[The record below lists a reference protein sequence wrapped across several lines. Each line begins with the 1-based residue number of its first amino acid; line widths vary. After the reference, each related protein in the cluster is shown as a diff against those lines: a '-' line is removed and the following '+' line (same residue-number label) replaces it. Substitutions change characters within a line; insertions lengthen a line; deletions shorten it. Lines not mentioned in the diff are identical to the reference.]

1 MAKGRFGSVRQLPS
15 GRWQAR
21 YIHQGRDHK
30 APATFLTSADAHTW
44 LARQQTNIS
53 EGIWHSPGQVAAKKR
68 AAGKKITFKDYAEQW
83 LTNRRTRRGKLSDKT
98 RTESGRIISRYL
110 QPLHTMPV
118 AAITREDIEDW
129 YAGQNHDH
137 PTQVARSYSL
147 LSTILKSA
155 TEDGL
160 LPANPCVIPGASYV
174 EATAHEVEVIG
185 PKTLDGLVAALP
197 ERFSAL
203 PLLAFWCGLRF
214 GELTELRRSDIDLA
228 GEVIRI
234 RRAVIWTAETG
245 YVIKTPKTRAGR
257 RDVPIP
263 PHLVEDLRAYL
274 DAAVEKDGQALL
286 FPAPQGGHLGQA
298 TWGHHW
304 HKARAAVGH
313 PTLRL
318 HDLRHSG
325 LTALAQVGATTKELM
340 DVAGHSSP
348 AAALRYQ
355 HSVDAR
361 KRELAE
367 RMSKLRDM

>member
-1 MAKGRFGSVRQLPS
+1 MAKGRFGGVRQLRS

-21 YIHQGRDHK
+21 YIHQGREHK
-30 APATFLTSADAHTW
+30 GPTTFLTSGDAHDW
-44 LARQQTNIS
+44 LAQQQVNIN
-53 EGIWHSPGQVAAKKR
+53 EGIWQSPGQAAAKKR

-83 LTNRRTRRGKLSDKT
+83 LIKRRTRRGELSAKT
-98 RTESGRIISRYL
+98 RAENRRIISRYL
-110 QPLHTMPV
+110 LALHNIPV

-129 YAGQNHDH
+129 YAGQNHSH
-137 PTQVARSYSL
+137 RTQVARSYSL

-155 TEDGL
+155 TEEGL

-174 EATAHEVEVIG
+174 ESPAHEIEVID
-185 PKTLDGLVAALP
+185 PKTLDELVGTLP
-197 ERFSAL
+197 ERLRVL
-203 PLLAFWCGLRF
+203 PLLAFWCALRF

-245 YVIKTPKTRAGR
+245 YVVKAPKTRAGL

-263 PHLVEDLRAYL
+263 PHLIEDLRTHL
-274 DAAVEKDGQALL
+274 DAAVEKDAKALL

-298 TWGHHW
+298 TWRHYW
-304 HKARAAVGH
+304 NKARVAVGH

-325 LTALAQVGATTKELM
+325 LTALAHVGATTKELM

-355 HSVDAR
+355 HSVDPR
-361 KRELAE
+361 KRELAQ